1 MKAKL
6 TNKEVSWLSF
16 NARVLQEAADP
27 SVPLLERLKFL
38 GIFSSNMDEF
48 FRVRVATLRR
58 LSDIGKKFKKI
69 VGHDPKKILKRIG
82 EISVAQYK
90 LFDSVYEE
98 ILRGLAKERIFII
111 DEKQLTTEQGEFV
124 TSYFRREVRPHLMPI
139 MLDQTSTFPNLRDD
153 AIYLAIC
160 FPKDQKTSKNR
171 YALIEVPS
179 KGVSRFLLLPPID
192 GAQYIVLLDDIVRY
206 CLPDIFSLFSLSG
219 VPNFEAY
226 TVKVTR
232 DAELDIDNDLTESYA
247 RKVSKSVKQR
257 KQGNPVRFVY
267 DANISE
273 PLLEFLTKKLRLTKD
288 DTRIPGSKYHNFEDF
303 VNFPK
308 VGSSS
313 LRYEPRIPVP
323 VKRLEP
329 GKSVLA
335 AIAKNDIL
343 LHFAYQSFDHVLAL
357 LREAAIDPNVTS
369 IKISLY
375 RIARDSGVVSAL
387 INAVRNGK
395 KVTAVVELQARFDE
409 EANILLSTK
418 LQEEGVR
425 VISGV
430 PGLKVHGKLCL
441 IARKQKRSQV
451 LYACLG
457 TGNFNEDTSSI
468 YGDHCLLTSDER
480 LTKEVAS
487 VFDFFENKYRFGD
500 YKHLLVSPFNARK
513 KFAKLIRTEIRNARK
528 GKESYIIAKLNNLAD
543 PEIIRLLYQ
552 ASGAGVKVQLN
563 VRGMF
568 SLVPGIPGLSE
579 NIEAIGIVDRFL
591 EHSRMMVFCN
601 GGSPKYFLSSTD
613 WMTRN
618 LDGRVEVTFPI
629 YDASLQEEIRS
640 FLDIQWKDN
649 VKARLLDEK
658 LSNTYREATS
668 PGRIRAQVDFYD
680 LLMNLYREEERKPG
694 QPSPLSKLAQFP
706 RTASSS

>member
-1 MKAKL
+1 MKAKF
-6 TNKEVSWLSF
+6 TNKEISWLSF
-16 NARVLQEAADP
+16 NARVLQEATDS

-58 LSDIGKKFKKI
+58 LSNIGKKAKKL
-69 VGHDPKKILKRIG
+69 VGHDPRKVMKRIG

-90 LFDSVYEE
+90 LFDFVYEE

-111 DEKQLTTEQGEFV
+111 DEKQLTSEQGEFV
-124 TSYFRREVRPHLMPI
+124 KSYFRREVRPKLMPM

-153 AIYLAIC
+153 AIYLATC
-160 FPKDQKTSKNR
+160 FSKDQKTSKNR
-171 YALIEVPS
+171 YALIEVPR
-179 KGVSRFLLLPPID
+179 KGLPRFLMLPSID
-192 GAQYIVLLDDIVRY
+192 GAQYIVLLDNIIRY
-206 CLPDIFSLFSLSG
+206 CLPDIFSLFSLSDIST
-219 VPNFEAY
+219 FDAY
-226 TVKVTR
+226 TIKVTR
-232 DAELDIDNDLTESYA
+232 DAELNIDNDLSESYV
-247 RKVSKSVKQR
+247 RKLSKSLKQR
-257 KQGNPVRFVY
+257 KHGNPVRFVY

-273 PLLEFLTKKLRLTKD
+273 PLLDFLFKKLRLTKE
-288 DTRIPGSKYHNFEDF
+288 DTRIPGSKYHNFKDF
-303 VNFPK
+303 LNFPK
-308 VGSSS
+308 VGPTS
-313 LRYEPRIPVP
+313 LRYAPRTPVP
-323 VKRLEP
+323 VKRLDP
-329 GKSVLA
+329 AKSVLA
-335 AIAKNDIL
+335 AMAKNDIL

-387 INAVRNGK
+387 INGVRNGK
-395 KVTAVVELQARFDE
+395 EVTAVVELQARFDE

-425 VISGV
+425 VIYGV

-441 IARKQKRSQV
+441 IARKQKRQEV

-468 YGDHCLLTSDER
+468 YSDHCLLTSDKR
-480 LTKEVAS
+480 LTSEIAL
-487 VFDFFENKYRFGD
+487 VFDFFENKYRLGD

-513 KFAKLIRTEIRNARK
+513 KFTKLIRTETRNARK
-528 GKESYIIAKLNNLAD
+528 GKESYIIAKLNHLAD
-543 PEIIRLLYQ
+543 PDIIRLLYQ
-552 ASGAGVKVQLN
+552 ASSAGVKVRLN

-579 NIEAIGIVDRFL
+579 HIEAIGIVDRFL

-629 YDASLQEEIRS
+629 YDTSIQEEIRS
-640 FLDIQWKDN
+640 FLDIQWNDN
-649 VKARLLDEK
+649 VKARILDEK
-658 LSNTYREATS
+658 LDNRYRETPS
-668 PGRIRAQVDFYD
+668 PGRIRAQVDIYELLLD
-680 LLMNLYREEERKPG
+680 LHGGEERKTGEPG
-694 QPSPLSKLAQFP
+694 QLSKLAQFP

>member
-1 MKAKL
+1 MKAKF
-6 TNKEVSWLSF
+6 TNKEISWLSF

-58 LSDIGKKFKKI
+58 LSNIGKKAKKV
-69 VGHDPKKILKRIG
+69 VGQDPKKILKKIG

-98 ILRGLAKERIFII
+98 ILRGLAKDRIFII
-111 DEKQLTTEQGEFV
+111 DEKQLTAEQGEFV
-124 TSYFRREVRPHLMPI
+124 KSYFRRKVRPKLMPI
-139 MLDQTSTFPNLRDD
+139 MLDQTSTFPRLRDD
-153 AIYLAIC
+153 AIYLAIS
-160 FPKDQKTSKNR
+160 FPKDQKSSKNR

-179 KGVSRFLLLPPID
+179 NGVSRFLLLPPID

-206 CLPDIFSLFSLSG
+206 CLPDIFSLFSLSDISTL
-219 VPNFEAY
+219 EAY

-232 DAELDIDNDLTESYA
+232 DAELDIDNDLTESYV
-247 RKVSKSVKQR
+247 RKVSKGVKQR
-257 KQGNPVRFVY
+257 KKGNPVRFVY

-273 PLLEFLTKKLRLTKD
+273 PLLEFLTKKLRLTKE
-288 DTRIPGSKYHNFEDF
+288 DTRIPGSKYHNFKDF
-303 VNFPK
+303 VAFPK
-308 VGSSS
+308 VGPSS
-313 LRYEPRIPVP
+313 LRYGPKTPVP

-329 GKSVLA
+329 AKGVLA
-335 AIAKNDIL
+335 AVAKNDIL
-343 LHFAYQSFDHVLAL
+343 LHCAYQSFDHVLAL
-357 LREAAIDPNVTS
+357 LREAAIDRNVTS

-395 KVTAVVELQARFDE
+395 QVTAVVELQARFDE

-418 LQEEGVR
+418 FQEEGVR
-425 VISGV
+425 VIYGV

-441 IARKQKRSQV
+441 ITRKQRRREV
-451 LYACLG
+451 LSACLG
-457 TGNFNEDTSSI
+457 TGNFNEDTSTI
-468 YGDHCLLTSDER
+468 YSDHCLLTSDER
-480 LTKEVAS
+480 LTHEVAS
-487 VFDFFENKYRFGD
+487 VFDFFENKYRFGN

-513 KFAKLIRTEIRNARK
+513 RFAKLIRTEIRNARK
-528 GKESYIIAKLNNLAD
+528 DKKSYIIAKLNNLAD
-543 PEIIRLLYQ
+543 PDMMRLLYQ
-552 ASGAGVKVQLN
+552 ASNAGVKVQLN
-563 VRGMF
+563 IRGMF
-568 SLVPGIPGLSE
+568 SLVPGLPGLSE

-591 EHSRMMVFCN
+591 EHSRMMVFSN
-601 GGSPKYFLSSTD
+601 GGAPKYFLSSTD

-640 FLDIQWKDN
+640 FLQIQWQDN

-658 LSNTYREATS
+658 LGNTYREATS
-668 PGRIRAQVDFYD
+668 PERVRAQDDIYD
-680 LLMNLYREEERKPG
+680 LLMNLHSGEEGKPS
-694 QPSPLSKLAQFP
+694 QPSRPSKVAQFP